1 MTSSPTITAA
11 LITLNEERPLPALLA
26 RLDWVSE
33 IVVVDGGST
42 DRTLEIAQAHGCR
55 VAVHPFDTF
64 AAQRNRAIALARGDW
79 VLSIDA
85 DERPTPAFVNEAR
98 DRIARADCDAFRV
111 PIRSRIFGRP
121 FRYSG
126 TQDDLPIRLFRRGA
140 AAWEGDVHEVLRVAS
155 ATQASGGRQP
165 PDSAAAQSNS
175 YINPRIGRL
184 RAWLEHDTLPTLAS
198 FLRKMDR
205 YTALEARRRIAEGRA
220 PRWPHRWLAPAM
232 EVGRRLIWKKGLLDG
247 PQGWAFCLL
256 SGLSQWML
264 ADKHARWW
272 RQSAAGVARLE
283 HCPGVARPE
292 QGCDGRGWQPSAPT
306 PFASML
312 RDVPP
317 DPQQRHHAR
326 RIHAQGRATQS
337 A

>member
-1 MTSSPTITAA
+1 MTPSPTITAA
-11 LITLNEERPLPALLA
+11 LITLNEERSLPALLA

-42 DRTLEIAQAHGCR
+42 DRTVAIAQAHGCR
-55 VAVHPFDTF
+55 VVVHPFDTF

-85 DERPTPAFVNEAR
+85 DERPTPAFATEAR
-98 DRIARADCDAFRV
+98 DRIARADCGAFRV

-126 TQDDLPIRLFRRGA
+126 TQDDLPIRLFRRGTA
-140 AAWEGDVHEVLRVAS
+140 VWEGAVHEVLRVTPTAP
-155 ATQASGGRQP
+155 ASGGRQP
-165 PDSAAAQSNS
+165 PDNVAAPRTLNITA
-175 YINPRIGRL
+175 RIGRL

-198 FLRKMDR
+198 FLQKMDR
-205 YTALEARRRIAEGRA
+205 YTGLEARRRIAVGRA
-220 PRWPHRWLAPAM
+220 PRSRDRWLAPAM

-272 RQSAAGVARLE
+272 RLSTSGVATVVKEARLLGE
-283 HCPGVARPE
+283 AGLLSP
-292 QGCDGRGWQPSAPT
+292 
-306 PFASML
+306 
-312 RDVPP
+312 
-317 DPQQRHHAR
+317 
-326 RIHAQGRATQS
+326 AQGRATQS